1 MWTSIV
7 VAMIEGS
14 RVGDGDS
21 TAITDCVIVG
31 GGILG
36 VAVAAELSRRR
47 PNASITLIEKESEL
61 ARHQTGRNSGV
72 VHSGIYYAPGSLKA
86 KLCSAGRDSMV
97 RFAAEHGIAHELCG
111 KLIVATKPEQLDRM
125 RWLHDRGRE
134 NGLDVSL
141 IDPDA
146 AAEIEPHVNCV
157 GAIRVPSTGII
168 DFVAVCH
175 ALADQ
180 ARSRGVTIRLGE
192 KVTGVEADTASHRV
206 LTDRGDI
213 RTRFVIT
220 CGGQYSDKLARAEG
234 GDPGARIVP
243 FRGEYYELA
252 PDRRHLVRTLIYP
265 VPDPAFPFLGV
276 HFTKMIGGGVHA
288 GPNAVLALAREGY
301 SKTDVNPR
309 ELLEVLA
316 YPGFRRLA
324 AKHWRTGIDEVLR
337 SFSRRRFTASLQELV
352 PEVRSE
358 DLVPSPAG
366 IRAQALKPDGSLVD
380 DFLLV
385 DRPRALHVCNAPSP
399 AATASLEI
407 AGTIVD
413 RALPALA
420 DAGVAEGPT
429 S

>member
-1 MWTSIV
+1 M
-7 VAMIEGS
+7 VAMTKRSRGGDDGS
-14 RVGDGDS
+14 NAVR
-21 TAITDCVIVG
+21 DCVIVG

-36 VAVAAELSRRR
+36 LAVAAELSKRR
-47 PNASITLIEKESEL
+47 PNASMTLIEKECEL

-72 VHSGIYYAPGSLKA
+72 LHSGIYYAPGSLKA
-86 KLCSAGRDSMV
+86 KLCRAGRDSMV

-111 KLIVATKPEQLDRM
+111 KLIVATRPEQLDRM
-125 RWLHDRGRE
+125 RALSDRGKE

-141 IDPDA
+141 ISPSEA
-146 AAEIEPHVNCV
+146 VEIEPYVNCV

-180 ARSRGVTIRLGE
+180 ACSRGVTIRLGE
-192 KVTGVEADTASHRV
+192 KVTGIQPDSGSHRV
-206 LTDRGDI
+206 ITDRGEI

-234 GDPGARIVP
+234 GDPGAKIVP
-243 FRGEYYELA
+243 FRGEYYELV
-252 PDRRHLVRTLIYP
+252 PEREHLVRTLIYP

-301 SKTDVNPR
+301 SKTDVNLS
-309 ELLEVLA
+309 ELAEVLA
-316 YPGFRRLA
+316 YPGFWRLA
-324 AKHWRTGIDEVLR
+324 AKHWHTGIDEVLR
-337 SFSRRRFTASLQELV
+337 SFSRKRFTASLQELI

-358 DLVPSPAG
+358 DLVPSPSG

-420 DAGVAEGPT
+420 DAGVAEGPRG
-429 S
+429 

>member
-1 MWTSIV
+1 MT
-7 VAMIEGS
+7 
-14 RVGDGDS
+14 
-21 TAITDCVIVG
+21 TASSADDDILDCVIVG

-36 VAVAAELSRRR
+36 LAVAAELSKRR
-47 PNASITLIEKESEL
+47 PNASITLVEKEPEL
-61 ARHQTGRNSGV
+61 ALHQTGRNSGV
-72 VHSGIYYAPGSLKA
+72 IHSGIYYAPGSLKA
-86 KLCSAGRDSMV
+86 KLCRDGRDSMV

-111 KLIVATKPEQLDRM
+111 KLIVATRPEQLDRM
-125 RWLHDRGRE
+125 RALHDRGRE

-141 IDPDA
+141 IQPEE

-168 DFVAVCH
+168 DFVEVCH

-180 ARSRGVTIRLGE
+180 ARGRGVTIRLGE
-192 KVTGVEADTASHRV
+192 RVTGIEADTASHRV
-206 LTDRGDI
+206 VTDQGDL

-220 CGGQYSDKLARAEG
+220 CGGQYSDRLARAEG
-234 GDPGARIVP
+234 GDPNAKIVP
-243 FRGEYYELA
+243 FRGEYYELV
-252 PDRRHLVRTLIYP
+252 PDRQHLVRTLIYP

-301 SKTDVNPR
+301 AKTDVNLG
-309 ELLEVLA
+309 ELAEVLA

-324 AKHWRTGIDEVLR
+324 AKHWRIGIDEVLR
-337 SFSRRRFTASLQELV
+337 SLSRKRFTASLQELI

-366 IRAQALKPDGSLVD
+366 IRAQALRPDGSLVD

-413 RALPALA
+413 RALPAMA
-420 DAGVAEGPT
+420 DAGVADEPSG
-429 S
+429 

>member
-1 MWTSIV
+1 MT
-7 VAMIEGS
+7 ERS
-14 RVGDGDS
+14 RATGDS
-21 TAITDCVIVG
+21 STAVTDCVIVG

-36 VAVAAELSRRR
+36 LAVAAELSKRR
-47 PNASITLIEKESEL
+47 PDASITLIEKETEL

-72 VHSGIYYAPGSLKA
+72 IHSGIYYTPGSLKA
-86 KLCSAGRDSMV
+86 KLCRGGRDSMV

-111 KLIVATKPEQLDRM
+111 KLIVATRPDQLDRM
-125 RWLHDRGRE
+125 KALHDRGRE

-141 IDPDA
+141 ISPDE

-157 GAIRVPSTGII
+157 GAVRVPSTGII
-168 DFVAVCH
+168 DYVGVCH

-180 ARSRGVTIRLGE
+180 ARDRGVTIRLGE
-192 KVTGVEADTASHRV
+192 KVTGIEPDTASHRV
-206 LTDRGDI
+206 VTDRGDI

-234 GDPGARIVP
+234 GDPDAQIVP
-243 FRGEYYELA
+243 FRGEYYELV
-252 PDRRHLVRTLIYP
+252 PEREHLVRTLIYP

-301 SKTDVNPR
+301 SKTDVNLR
-309 ELLEVLA
+309 ELAEVLA

-324 AKHWRTGIDEVLR
+324 AKHWRTGIDEMIR
-337 SFSRRRFTASLQELV
+337 SFSRKRFTASLQELI

-366 IRAQALKPDGSLVD
+366 IRAQALRPDGSLVD

-385 DRPRALHVCNAPSP
+385 ERPRALHVCNAPSP

-420 DAGVAEGPT
+420 DAGVAEGPRG
-429 S
+429 